1 MTRATQAQWAERVRR
16 WRASGLSAP
25 AFARWEGLHPGTLR
39 WWACRLGNKRRSP
52 AKFVEVVVAPPPTG
66 LVEIVVRDG
75 VAIRVSGAFDADVLR
90 RVVAALEAR

>member
-25 AFARWEGLHPGTLR
+25 VFARREGFHPGTLR
-39 WWACRLGNKRRSP
+39 WWASRLGSTRRSS
-52 AKFVEVVVAPPPTG
+52 AKFVEVVVVAPTPG

-75 VAIRVSGAFDADVLR
+75 VAIRVSGAFDAEVLR
-90 RVVAALEAR
+90 RAVAALEAR